1 MNPLTVF
8 LILFLSS
15 ASTGLK
21 EIDVQADRNAQL
33 ECQGPKKA
41 KLVLLEWKR
50 LDLLSDGYVF
60 FYRDGHLHKTFQH
73 PTFRDR
79 VELRDPQM
87 KNGNMSII
95 LYNTTIKD
103 TGTYECRIIAQNI
116 RDSSSPAFEIKHE
129 IKLTV
134 VPPGPPQEVT
144 ALRDEENGGKDVGNE
159 DERDG
164 GFIGLAGG
172 LLVLVV
178 ILVVLLSYNVFS
190 SSSCWKQKF
199 IKHNMSLGR
208 YAKTVAKVTN

>member
-1 MNPLTVF
+1 MNSLTVLF
-8 LILFLSS
+8 ILSLSS

-116 RDSSSPAFEIKHE
+116 RDSSSPTFEIKHE

-134 VPPGPPQEVT
+134 VPPGHTQEVT
-144 ALRDEENGGKDVGNE
+144 APRDEENEENKDVGNE

-172 LLVLVV
+172 LLALVV
-178 ILVVLLSYNVFS
+178 IVIVVFSYNVFS
-190 SSSCWKQKF
+190 SSSCC
-199 IKHNMSLGR
+199 KHKSSE
-208 YAKTVAKVTN
+208 T

>member
-1 MNPLTVF
+1 MNSLTVLF
-8 LILFLSS
+8 ILSLSS

-50 LDLLSDGYVF
+50 FDLLSDGY
-60 FYRDGHLHKTFQH
+60 H

-116 RDSSSPAFEIKHE
+116 RDSSSPTFEIKHE

-134 VPPGPPQEVT
+134 VPPGHPQEVT
-144 ALRDEENGGKDVGNE
+144 APRDEENEENGRKDVGNE

-172 LLVLVV
+172 LLALVV
-178 ILVVLLSYNVFS
+178 IVVVVFSYNVFS
-190 SSSCWKQKF
+190 SSSCC
-199 IKHNMSLGR
+199 KHKSN
-208 YAKTVAKVTN
+208 KTYLLV